1 MISMKKSFFFTAL
14 SCIFLLFLTGC
25 QSESHYPQSL
35 VGDWQSRVV
44 DDVRYQLAIAT
55 DQAATL
61 TVCNAQGMPTA
72 AAESLTLTYD
82 PNTGKGTLEGSGRY
96 LTLQASNDTAFTI
109 RMVDTDWVFTPYTPS
124 ETPILAAEDRG
135 YWLDATTGIGLLFCP
150 EDEQGNLPVLQ
161 IVQDDEAG
169 TAMSFGIP
177 GFIVYTDNTMSEGTI
192 TFIIEGDTMGYTM
205 EQKDAQTIILSYE
218 ENGDHE
224 TLTLIHQ
231 PNATSAPATID
242 GVWAA
247 SMMGMFTVTATVQA
261 NGDYKADYEVIVD
274 MTSGEKMSGTMAGHV
289 YYSPAAGVGGIVV
302 MSTSDS
308 EWQEEMSMYAIL
320 VQAASPTTF
329 NLMMGNSSDFPF
341 TFTKQ

>member
-1 MISMKKSFFFTAL
+1 MKKSFFFTAL

-61 TVCNAQGMPTA
+61 TVCKAQGMPTA

-109 RMVDTDWVFTPYTPS
+109 RMVNTDWVFTPYTPS
-124 ETPILAAEDRG
+124 ETPIIAAEDRG

-161 IVQDDEAG
+161 IVKDDEAG

-218 ENGDHE
+218 ENGDQE